1 VENIVKIGE
10 CAVREAGAL
19 LLENFGKSYSIEK
32 KADQS
37 LVTEIDKKAESIVA
51 SHIRSTFP
59 HHRIIGEE
67 TGSNIE
73 SDEYLWVIDP
83 IDGTHNFIRGMKHF
97 GVSLG
102 IIRGSEFVAGIIF
115 LPAENKMYV
124 AEKGSGTFCNGKRCT
139 VSNVMQTSDATLLFD
154 SGFRVKDE
162 QKIEIFRTIA
172 PKMFNVRMFGA
183 SVINLTYV
191 AEGIGDVLIECD
203 DNLWDYAAGITIVA
217 EAGGLVT
224 DFRGNPLTM
233 SSRSYVASNGLLNS
247 HILKMLNE
255 IEKTSGAYIGF

>member
-1 VENIVKIGE
+1 MESIVKIGE
-10 CAVREAGAL
+10 NAVREAGAL
-19 LLENFGKSYSIEK
+19 LLDNFGKPYSIEK

-37 LVTEIDKKAESIVA
+37 LVTEIDKKAENIIA
-51 SHIRSTFP
+51 AHIRSSFP

-67 TGSNIE
+67 SGSNIE

-83 IDGTHNFIRGMKHF
+83 IDGTHNFIRGIKHF

-102 IIRGSEFVAGIIF
+102 IIKGSEFIAGIIF
-115 LPAENKMYV
+115 LPAENKMYI
-124 AEKGSGTFCNGKRCT
+124 AEKGSGAFCNGNRCT
-139 VSNVMQTSDATLLFD
+139 VSNVKMLADATLLFD

-162 QKIEIFRTIA
+162 QKIEIFRVIA

-183 SVINLTYV
+183 SVINLTYI
-191 AEGIGDVLIECD
+191 AGGIGDVLIECD

-224 DFRGNPLTM
+224 DFRGYPLTT
-233 SSRSYVASNGLLNS
+233 SSRSYVASNGLLNN

>member
-1 VENIVKIGE
+1 MESIVKIGE
-10 CAVREAGAL
+10 RAVFEAGAL

-37 LVTEIDKKAESIVA
+37 LVTEIDKKAESIIA
-51 SHIRSTFP
+51 AHIRATFP

-67 TGSNIE
+67 TGANIE

-102 IIRGSEFVAGIIF
+102 IIKGCEFVAGIIF

-124 AEKGSGTFCNGKRCT
+124 AEKGSGTFCNGKRCA
-139 VSNVMQTSDATLLFD
+139 VSNVKQPSDATLLFD

-224 DFRGNPLTM
+224 DFRGHPLTM
-233 SSRSYVASNGLLNS
+233 SSRSYIASNGLLNN
-247 HILKMLNE
+247 HILKMINE